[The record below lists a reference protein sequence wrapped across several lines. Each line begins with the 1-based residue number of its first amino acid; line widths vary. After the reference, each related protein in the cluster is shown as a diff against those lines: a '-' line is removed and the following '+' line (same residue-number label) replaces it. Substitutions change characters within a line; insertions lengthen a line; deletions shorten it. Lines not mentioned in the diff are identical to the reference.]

1 LIYICIYLLRGLDY
15 LFLPLLNSPVP
26 TNNDIGCIVMNI
38 STPSNQKNHTQSPV
52 KPRIIRWPTVYNKVG
67 MCRSHVHKLVSQGLF
82 PPPIKLSEN
91 GRASGWIEAEVDEY
105 LEQRIAESRPNN
117 PEAA

>member
-1 LIYICIYLLRGLDY
+1 MATSIRLKQK
-15 LFLPLLNSPVP
+15 
-26 TNNDIGCIVMNI
+26 I
-38 STPSNQKNHTQSPV
+38 STNTSTN
-52 KPRIIRWPTVYNKVG
+52 PRIIRWPEVYNKVG

-105 LEQRIAESRPNN
+105 LEQRIAESRSNN
-117 PEAA
+117 PVAA